1 MQRRQMDNAE
11 NNKQK
16 RKGVHSG
23 SIRRALH
30 PRPFVH
36 RTIHPLAPASAV
48 VKVVQETA
56 GVLVTFAV
64 VDLAA
69 LPRAFPATPRP
80 SVERAVFLCKLA
92 FAVVSGQSVTK
103 IRWGKGAERTSR
115 GHTRRCSTCHKVS
128 QKLSNEPREKRVV
141 LAVGL
146 HLPPFPVLHVLR
158 VLSNVP

>member
-1 MQRRQMDNAE
+1 MDNAE

-69 LPRAFPATPRP
+69 LPRALPVTPRAG
-80 SVERAVFLCKLA
+80 VERAVFLCELA
-92 FAVVSGQSVTK
+92 AAVVSGQSVTK
-103 IRWGKGAERTSR
+103 IGRGKGAERTGR
-115 GHTRRCSTCHKVS
+115 ARMRRCSTCHKVS
-128 QKLSNEPREKRVV
+128 QKFSNKPREKEVV
-141 LAVGL
+141 LPVGL
-146 HLPPFPVLHVLR
+146 LLPPLPVLHVLR